1 MIVILTGAGIS
12 QESGIDTFRDKGGL
26 WESIRIEDVATAS
39 AYRRNPERVLAF
51 TDELRRGLK
60 KGHVAPNTAH
70 KALARLEKEYSGGVL
85 LVTQN
90 IDNLHERAGSE
101 DPLHMHGELLKVRC
115 ERCCHVL
122 HWEEDLPGETP
133 CPACGSTH
141 CLRPDIVLF
150 EEMPY
155 HMDEIARALA
165 RCRLFVSI
173 GTSGNVYPAA
183 GFAAE
188 AKSRGARVLEL
199 NLDRPWAP
207 RPFTTAAMA
216 KPRRLCPPGWT
227 KCLGRHFATA
237 CRPICSTRHGAGG
250 KRSGLKP

>member
-26 WESIRIEDVATAS
+26 WEKVRIEDVATAS
-39 AYRRNPERVLAF
+39 AYRRNPERVLSF

-60 KGHVAPNTAH
+60 KGHVVPNAAH

-90 IDNLHERAGSE
+90 IDNLHERAGSK
-101 DPLHMHGELLKVRC
+101 DPLHMHGELFKVRC
-115 ERCCHVL
+115 SRCRHVL
-122 HWEEDLPGETP
+122 HWEEDLPGQTP
-133 CPACGSTH
+133 CPACGFTH

-155 HMDEIARALA
+155 HMEEIARALA

-199 NLDRPWAP
+199 NLEPSLG
-207 RPFTTAAMA
+207 AAA
-216 KPRRLCPPGWT
+216 FHDGRYGKAT
-227 KCLGRHFATA
+227 KVVPAWVDEVLG
-237 CRPICSTRHGAGG
+237 
-250 KRSGLKP
+250 